1 MYRSTWAKYKANIN
15 QTTVLD
21 FAKQIN
27 KNNFPNSQ
35 IEIDDKWEACYGTLK
50 FDNKKFPNATDMV
63 SQLHKMG
70 FRVTLWLHPFI
81 NNNCQVKD
89 KEKYMVHDENNK
101 VWPVKW
107 WNGDAATIDFTD
119 EQAVNWFV
127 SRIQQLKHETGIDS
141 FKFDAG
147 EFSWIVSKLKK
158 GFKFHNSNLNKVP
171 NLYTKFYASAVSRLG
186 KMIEVRV
193 GFDTQNLPIYVR
205 MLDKLT
211 GWSEQVGLRT
221 LIPTALQMSLAG
233 YPFVLP
239 DMIGGNAYG
248 NYPTKELFI
257 RWLQVNALMPSLQF
271 SIAPWDFN
279 DTQITKISQKMV
291 QLHLN
296 FSSLITKLANETVST
311 GDPIMRPIWWIAPED
326 NNTYSI
332 GDEFLLGND
341 VLVAPVVYENAR
353 KRDVYLPA
361 GNWIDHREEIHKGDQ
376 WIRNFKV
383 EIEELAYF
391 QKQN

>member
-35 IEIDDKWEACYGTLK
+35 IEIDDKWEKCYGTLK
-50 FDNKKFPNATDMV
+50 FDNKKFPNTTDMV

-89 KEKYMVHDENNK
+89 KEKYMVHDSNNK

-107 WNGDAATIDFTD
+107 WNGDGATIDFTD

-127 SRIQQLKHETGIDS
+127 SRVEQLKNETGIDS

-158 GFKFHNSNLNKVP
+158 GFQFHNSDLNKVP

-193 GFDTQNLPIYVR
+193 GFDTQDLPIYVR

-221 LIPTALQMSLAG
+221 LI
-233 YPFVLP
+233 
-239 DMIGGNAYG
+239 
-248 NYPTKELFI
+248 
-257 RWLQVNALMPSLQF
+257 
-271 SIAPWDFN
+271 
-279 DTQITKISQKMV
+279 
-291 QLHLN
+291 QLYKCH
-296 FSSLITKLANETVST
+296 
-311 GDPIMRPIWWIAPED
+311 
-326 NNTYSI
+326 
-332 GDEFLLGND
+332 
-341 VLVAPVVYENAR
+341 
-353 KRDVYLPA
+353 
-361 GNWIDHREEIHKGDQ
+361 
-376 WIRNFKV
+376 
-383 EIEELAYF
+383 
-391 QKQN
+391 